1 MEDQASTS
9 GHDAGSVG
17 VSEVTPEK
25 KGPSKKPTKGGHEAD
40 SVGQKN
46 LSKKKLSFRVTT
58 PTRRVTR
65 SAKKAH
71 GNVKKQTVQVA
82 VSSSE
87 SDSSSE
93 EEEEVE
99 PTSVDVQPTK
109 EQRRARHGISQK
121 LPEFNGKPQDW
132 PRFYGAFLASNKS
145 CGFTNNENLVR
156 LQECL
161 KGPALE
167 LVRGRLI
174 TAESVP
180 RVIEKLVQVY
190 GRPELILHSLLK
202 KVREVKAPKASDLT
216 SFLPF
221 SNAVEELCEHLEA
234 AQLKDHL
241 HNPLLIQELVDK
253 LPDADKRAWSRFK
266 RGHGSVSLRT
276 LTDFLDEVVTE
287 VLDTTLDLGNYM
299 PLSSQPKDT
308 RRRET
313 VGHHQTTP
321 AQQGRKPCLACEATD
336 HRLRNCTVFKEW
348 TTRQRQDFVAKYS
361 LCRLCLN
368 GHQGRCFAPKRCN
381 VGDCDQMHHP
391 LLHDQVGSKL
401 VDGISAHVNA
411 NDCMLFRV
419 VPVNVHHN
427 GTILTVLCFL
437 DEGASITLVE
447 RQLVERLGAGGVPE
461 KLTLRWTAG
470 IERVEDKSQRL
481 NLTISSVGSA
491 KQETLK
497 DARTVE
503 RLELPHQSVDRE
515 KLKERYAHLRKIPI
529 ESYQGRPEIMVGLNN
544 IHLFTPLEVVSGE
557 ESDPIAVKT
566 KLGWSVYGYT
576 KSGATKNNI
585 GYHSVTNEDLDL
597 LIREHYKLEESVI
610 TIPNDSAENK
620 RAKELLEET
629 TKRVGERFETGLLW
643 KENERSFPES
653 YSMAVRRFKQLETK
667 LKKTPELHN
676 NLCQQIEE
684 YQRKGYAHRI
694 TPEELRD
701 TPSKN
706 VWYLPIN
713 VVVNP
718 KKPGK
723 VRVVWDAAATVKGV
737 SLNTELLKGP
747 DLLVP
752 LMQVITG
759 FREKRI
765 AFGGDL
771 REMFHQIQIRSEDK
785 QSQRFVFRKS
795 PNEPF
800 GIYVMDVATFG
811 ATCSPCTAQFV
822 KNRNACEY
830 QDQFP
835 QAAEAIIKR
844 HYVDDYFDST
854 DTVEKALKLAKEV
867 TLVHRKGGFEIRN
880 WVSNSKEFLEQ
891 LGENT
896 DVGPIHFNKDKET
909 LHERVLGVIWDPTED
924 MLSFSTSMRDSLRP
938 YVEDGVTP
946 TKRIV
951 TSCVMGL
958 YDPLGLISPFTI
970 HGKILIQHLWRSK
983 CDWDD
988 EINKEAVIL
997 WHRWIELLE
1006 NIKTI
1011 RIPRC
1016 YLDTTHSDAIES
1028 VELHVFT
1035 DASEHAYG
1043 CVAYLRIQAEGTVRC
1058 KLVMSRSKV
1067 APLKRQTIPRLE
1079 LMAAVLGARIS
1090 HTILETHSLKIDKC
1104 TFWSDSKTVLS
1115 WINSEQHRFVQ
1126 FVAFRIGEI
1135 WELTNKKDWR
1145 WVPTKL
1151 NIADVMT
1158 KWGKGPPLE
1167 MYGEWFSGPAFL
1179 YEPEE
1184 HWPVAD
1190 GEIESTEEDTRKIVL
1205 FHSVITSQQLPTWQ
1219 RLVRVMA
1226 YVIRFVDNCVRKRDK
1241 QAIHT
1246 IEATGKLS
1254 TNLKATFKARKVPIE
1269 KEELERAEIHLIRQS
1284 QWESFPE
1291 EMDILH
1297 ANLDSSVVARKI
1309 KKKSVVYK
1317 YSPVLDEN
1325 GVMRMESRLI
1335 NNRDLPFDQRYP
1347 IILARQHEITKRI
1360 VQHYHESFG
1369 HANSETVLN
1378 EMRQRFKIPKH
1389 RAAIK
1394 EVRRQC
1400 TWCRVYKCKPF
1411 TPRMAPLPVE
1421 RSTPSFRPFSA
1432 VGIDYLGPLEVTVG
1446 RRKEKRW
1453 VAVFTCLTIRAVHLE
1468 VVHTLSTQS
1477 CLMAIRRFESKFG
1490 KADDIFSDNATC
1502 FRGAD
1507 NELQR
1512 IDRIFYECAEKVISA
1527 STSWHFTP
1535 PGTPHMGGVWE
1546 RMVRSVKEAMRV
1558 LGDNRVLTDEILLTT
1573 LAEACEMINS
1583 RPLTYLPE
1591 DSLEPKSLTPN
1602 QFLRAPGSCTAV
1614 CKSYSL
1620 TESLRNQF
1628 KRSQYLAD
1636 RMWERWTKEY
1646 LSSINQRSKWF
1657 EDQKELKIG
1666 DLVFVVDG
1674 KNRAEWLRGRVVETI
1689 KGKDN
1694 RVRQADVKLANNKI
1708 IRRAVI
1714 HLAALEIQ

>member
-1 MEDQASTS
+1 
-9 GHDAGSVG
+9 
-17 VSEVTPEK
+17 
-25 KGPSKKPTKGGHEAD
+25 
-40 SVGQKN
+40 
-46 LSKKKLSFRVTT
+46 
-58 PTRRVTR
+58 
-65 SAKKAH
+65 
-71 GNVKKQTVQVA
+71 
-82 VSSSE
+82 
-87 SDSSSE
+87 E

-180 RVIEKLVQVY
+180 RVIEKLVQVSVY
-190 GRPELILHSLLK
+190 
-202 KVREVKAPKASDLT
+202 
-216 SFLPF
+216 
-221 SNAVEELCEHLEA
+221 NA
-234 AQLKDHL
+234 
-241 HNPLLIQELVDK
+241 
-253 LPDADKRAWSRFK
+253 
-266 RGHGSVSLRT
+266 
-276 LTDFLDEVVTE
+276 
-287 VLDTTLDLGNYM
+287 
-299 PLSSQPKDT
+299 
-308 RRRET
+308 
-313 VGHHQTTP
+313 
-321 AQQGRKPCLACEATD
+321 
-336 HRLRNCTVFKEW
+336 
-348 TTRQRQDFVAKYS
+348 
-361 LCRLCLN
+361 
-368 GHQGRCFAPKRCN
+368 
-381 VGDCDQMHHP
+381 
-391 LLHDQVGSKL
+391 
-401 VDGISAHVNA
+401 
-411 NDCMLFRV
+411 
-419 VPVNVHHN
+419 
-427 GTILTVLCFL
+427 
-437 DEGASITLVE
+437 E

-576 KSGATKNNI
+576 KS
-585 GYHSVTNEDLDL
+585 
-597 LIREHYKLEESVI
+597 
-610 TIPNDSAENK
+610 
-620 RAKELLEET
+620 
-629 TKRVGERFETGLLW
+629 
-643 KENERSFPES
+643 
-653 YSMAVRRFKQLETK
+653 
-667 LKKTPELHN
+667 
-676 NLCQQIEE
+676 
-684 YQRKGYAHRI
+684 
-694 TPEELRD
+694 
-701 TPSKN
+701 
-706 VWYLPIN
+706 
-713 VVVNP
+713 
-718 KKPGK
+718 
-723 VRVVWDAAATVKGV
+723 
-737 SLNTELLKGP
+737 
-747 DLLVP
+747 
-752 LMQVITG
+752 
-759 FREKRI
+759 
-765 AFGGDL
+765 
-771 REMFHQIQIRSEDK
+771 
-785 QSQRFVFRKS
+785 
-795 PNEPF
+795 
-800 GIYVMDVATFG
+800 
-811 ATCSPCTAQFV
+811 
-822 KNRNACEY
+822 
-830 QDQFP
+830 
-835 QAAEAIIKR
+835 
-844 HYVDDYFDST
+844 
-854 DTVEKALKLAKEV
+854 
-867 TLVHRKGGFEIRN
+867 
-880 WVSNSKEFLEQ
+880 
-891 LGENT
+891 
-896 DVGPIHFNKDKET
+896 
-909 LHERVLGVIWDPTED
+909 
-924 MLSFSTSMRDSLRP
+924 
-938 YVEDGVTP
+938 
-946 TKRIV
+946 
-951 TSCVMGL
+951 
-958 YDPLGLISPFTI
+958 
-970 HGKILIQHLWRSK
+970 
-983 CDWDD
+983 
-988 EINKEAVIL
+988 
-997 WHRWIELLE
+997 
-1006 NIKTI
+1006 
-1011 RIPRC
+1011 
-1016 YLDTTHSDAIES
+1016 
-1028 VELHVFT
+1028 
-1035 DASEHAYG
+1035 
-1043 CVAYLRIQAEGTVRC
+1043 
-1058 KLVMSRSKV
+1058 
-1067 APLKRQTIPRLE
+1067 
-1079 LMAAVLGARIS
+1079 
-1090 HTILETHSLKIDKC
+1090 
-1104 TFWSDSKTVLS
+1104 
-1115 WINSEQHRFVQ
+1115 
-1126 FVAFRIGEI
+1126 
-1135 WELTNKKDWR
+1135 
-1145 WVPTKL
+1145 
-1151 NIADVMT
+1151 
-1158 KWGKGPPLE
+1158 
-1167 MYGEWFSGPAFL
+1167 
-1179 YEPEE
+1179 
-1184 HWPVAD
+1184 
-1190 GEIESTEEDTRKIVL
+1190 
-1205 FHSVITSQQLPTWQ
+1205 
-1219 RLVRVMA
+1219 
-1226 YVIRFVDNCVRKRDK
+1226 
-1241 QAIHT
+1241 
-1246 IEATGKLS
+1246 
-1254 TNLKATFKARKVPIE
+1254 ARKVPLE

-1421 RSTPSFRPFSA
+1421 RSTPSLRPFSA